1 MSKKTE
7 LIKVFKDYKT
17 KYEAVQV
24 KKGEI
29 DKSTLYTPEG
39 RAEVVEKLLTDFA
52 PTVQMYHDKAV
63 EIIDTGLVA
72 LAEKWKE
79 SSAGKLMDSG
89 YQAGLSNVIKMLELG
104 TVQEK
109 DDLQNIIDT
118 YAGDFNALAVIKKV
132 LKNSGNKVL
141 QDVVMPEDNR
151 ERNKQLLAQLRG
163 NVDRN
168 INNETLKSSS
178 KAWNAFNRGRAD
190 VSVSMDSM
198 AEFVET
204 RLGDDLELLN

>member
-7 LIKVFKDYKT
+7 LIKAFKDYKT
-17 KYEAVQV
+17 RYEAVQA
-24 KKGEI
+24 KRGEI

-39 RAEVVEKLLTDFA
+39 RADAIEKLLADFA

-72 LAEKWKE
+72 LAEKWKK
-79 SSAGKLMDSG
+79 SSTGKLMDSG

-104 TVQEK
+104 TVQGR

-132 LKNSGNKVL
+132 LENSGNKVL
-141 QDVVMPEDNR
+141 QDVLMPEDNR
-151 ERNKQLLAQLRG
+151 EKNKQLLTQLRG
-163 NVDRN
+163 NIDRN
-168 INNETLKSSS
+168 ISNETLKSFS
-178 KAWNAFNRGRAD
+178 KEWNAFNQGFVD

-204 RLGDDLELLN
+204 RLADDLELLD

>member
-17 KYEAVQV
+17 KYDAVQV

-72 LAEKWKE
+72 LAEKWKK
-79 SSAGKLMDSG
+79 SSVGKLMDSG

-104 TVQEK
+104 TVQKK

-151 ERNKQLLAQLRG
+151 EKNKQLLAQLRG

-168 INNETLKSSS
+168 INNETLKTSS

>member
-7 LIKVFKDYKT
+7 LIRAFKEYKT
-17 KYEAVQV
+17 RYEKMQAQKV
-24 KKGEI
+24 EI

-39 RAEVVEKLLTDFA
+39 RVNAIAKLLTDFA
-52 PTVQMYHDKAV
+52 PTVQAYHDKAV
-63 EIIDTGLVA
+63 EIIDTGLAA
-72 LAEKWKE
+72 LAEKWKS

-104 TVQEK
+104 AVQEK
-109 DDLQNIIDT
+109 EDLQNIIDT

-141 QDVVMPEDNR
+141 QDVVIPEDNR
-151 ERNKQLLAQLRG
+151 EKNKQLLAQLRE

-168 INNETLKSSS
+168 INIETIKTVS
-178 KAWNAFNRGRAD
+178 KGWNAFNQGLTD
-190 VSVSMDSM
+190 VSASMESM